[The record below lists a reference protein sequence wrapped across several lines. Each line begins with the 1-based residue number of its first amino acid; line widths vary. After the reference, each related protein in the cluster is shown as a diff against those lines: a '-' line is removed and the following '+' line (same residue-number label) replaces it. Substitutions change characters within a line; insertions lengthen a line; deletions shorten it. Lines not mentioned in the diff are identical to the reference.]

1 METISHIQPFEKMLP
16 WGFAPP
22 ADNREKKQKKKIAAD
37 PRRHFSVLS
46 RLVED
51 THLSL
56 VAKESPF
63 RLCVYLEKEEVLVDI
78 VTLDKTKKINRL
90 YNRTI
95 THSDMETLG
104 RQIHSGMG
112 LILDYTV

>member
-1 METISHIQPFEKMLP
+1 MENVSHIQPFEKMLP
-16 WGFAPP
+16 WDFVPP
-22 ADNREKKQKKKIAAD
+22 AAGRGKKREKKSAAK
-37 PRRHFSVLS
+37 PRKYFSILS
-46 RLVED
+46 QLVDD

-56 VAKESPF
+56 VTKKSPF
-63 RLCVYLEKEEVLVDI
+63 RLCVYREKEEVLMDI

-95 THSDMETLG
+95 THNDMETLG
-104 RQIHSGMG
+104 RQILNGMG

>member
-1 METISHIQPFEKMLP
+1 MENISHIQPFEKMLP
-16 WGFAPP
+16 WSFVPP
-22 ADNREKKQKKKIAAD
+22 AADRGKKRKKKSAAD
-37 PRRHFSVLS
+37 PRKHFSVLS

-63 RLCVYLEKEEVLVDI
+63 RLCVYREKEEILVDI
-78 VTLDKTKKINRL
+78 VTLDKTRKINRL

-95 THSDMETLG
+95 THNDMETLG